1 MANENNKIGLVPATL
16 MVAGNMMGS
25 GVFMLPANLAAIGS
39 IAIFGWLITIVGAV
53 ALGLVFSKLTQIYT
67 AAGGP
72 YAYSRKAFGDYM
84 GYQTNLVYW
93 LANVVGNVGLAV
105 AGLGYLTTFFPSL
118 KDPLIMALAQIGVI
132 WFFTYANIL
141 GPNIVGRIQG
151 MTTTVALLP
160 IVGMAVFGWFWFS
173 RDTYMAGW
181 NVTGES
187 NLTALGMTLNF
198 TLWAFSSG
206 WRQAEFCISPRP
218 PTAACRPD

>member
-1 MANENNKIGLVPATL
+1 MANENNKIGLIPATL

-118 KDPLIMALAQIGVI
+118 KDP
-132 WFFTYANIL
+132 
-141 GPNIVGRIQG
+141 PK
-151 MTTTVALLP
+151 P
-160 IVGMAVFGWFWFS
+160 
-173 RDTYMAGW
+173 
-181 NVTGES
+181 
-187 NLTALGMTLNF
+187 
-198 TLWAFSSG
+198 
-206 WRQAEFCISPRP
+206 
-218 PTAACRPD
+218 